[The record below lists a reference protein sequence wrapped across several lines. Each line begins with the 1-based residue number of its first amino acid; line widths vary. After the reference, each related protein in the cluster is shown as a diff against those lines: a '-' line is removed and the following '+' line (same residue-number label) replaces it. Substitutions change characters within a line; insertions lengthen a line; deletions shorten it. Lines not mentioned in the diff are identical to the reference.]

1 MTWSTVPGGPPQP
14 TPSGSSPGAAD
25 AQRAW
30 EQGGTTLFPPARL
43 ADRISTVLLLAFGTV
58 MTVVTAI
65 VGIIAVISATAT
77 CDAATGCSPGAYFGG
92 AAIAVG
98 GAFVIGVATVVLAIG
113 AWIRRRSSWWIAA
126 IGFVLAI
133 GCITWGGIV
142 FAGAADGTG
151 SGQVS
156 STAAP
161 AR

>member
-1 MTWSTVPGGPPQP
+1 MTWSNVPGGPPHSA
-14 TPSGSSPGAAD
+14 PSGSPSGSHE
-25 AQRAW
+25 AQRAAW
-30 EQGGTTLFPPARL
+30 EQGGTTLFPAAKL

-77 CDAATGCSPGAYFGG
+77 CDASTGCTPGGYFGG

-98 GAFVIGVATVVLAIG
+98 GSFVIGVATVVLAIG

-133 GCITWGGIV
+133 GVITWGGVV
-142 FAGAADGTG
+142 FASAEDAGAGSSSAGT
-151 SGQVS
+151 
-156 STAAP
+156 TA
-161 AR
+161 